1 MELTPEQLRQYLD
14 VLQKGGVQYFE
25 GLGFC
30 VRFTPETAYQPAQ
43 AVEER
48 PEPEPSSMWENP
60 RLWPGGKPPKF
71 PSNLDKK

>member
-14 VLQKGGVQYFE
+14 VLQKGRVQYFE

-30 VRFTPETAYQPAQ
+30 VRFTPEALEGKSAH
-43 AVEER
+43 VLEER

-60 RLWPGGKPPKF
+60 RLWPGGKAPKF
-71 PSNLDKK
+71 PGK